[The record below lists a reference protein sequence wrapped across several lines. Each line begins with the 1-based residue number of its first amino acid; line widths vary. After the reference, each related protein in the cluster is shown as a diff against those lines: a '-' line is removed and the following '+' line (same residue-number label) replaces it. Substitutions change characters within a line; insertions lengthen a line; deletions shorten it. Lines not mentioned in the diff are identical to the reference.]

1 MPFISK
7 FERQRSVDFHELQAD
22 QDGRLNVNS
31 SHKFVCLN
39 ILYLVGGTL
48 KIWEEFRGVAI
59 LKEASH
65 WGRL

>member
-1 MPFISK
+1 MAMPLISK

-39 ILYLVGGTL
+39 ILYLVGGT
-48 KIWEEFRGVAI
+48 IWEEFRGVAI
-59 LKEASH
+59 LKEAGH
-65 WGRL
+65 WDRL